1 MGANLPARH
10 RTLSQFTVM
19 RFRIANVRFYKAAVG
34 MGAVGLR
41 DSRRNGVCRLRPADA
56 GFVGQVTKEEDM
68 ARKSNRTRLE
78 EQRKR
83 QANLRTDAKACRR
96 PGRDDFARMLLWLM
110 IREAAEQARRQGA
123 SGSIDRLATLL
134 VGRLVQQGFD
144 PTDMMP
150 FRIKRHLDTS
160 T

>member
-1 MGANLPARH
+1 
-10 RTLSQFTVM
+10 
-19 RFRIANVRFYKAAVG
+19 
-34 MGAVGLR
+34 
-41 DSRRNGVCRLRPADA
+41 
-56 GFVGQVTKEEDM
+56 M

-83 QANLRTDAKACRR
+83 QANLRTDAKECRR

-110 IREAAEQARRQGA
+110 IREAADQARRQGA
-123 SGSIDRLATLL
+123 SGPIDRLATLL

-144 PTDMMP
+144 PKATDSVFEDLVGRYSTDMMP